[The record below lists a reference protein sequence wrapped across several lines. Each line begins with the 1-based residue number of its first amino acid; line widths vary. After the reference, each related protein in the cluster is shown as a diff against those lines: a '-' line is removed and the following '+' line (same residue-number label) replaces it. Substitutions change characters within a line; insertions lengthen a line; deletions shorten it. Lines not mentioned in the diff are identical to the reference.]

1 MTARA
6 ADYHV
11 HTTFSDGKNTA
22 EEMVLAAIAQGLSE
36 IGFSDHA
43 PVPFHDGWSMEH
55 DAFPAYRAEI
65 ARLREKYAGQI
76 RVLCGIEQDL
86 FSDTPTDGFDYVI
99 GSVHYI
105 LADGEY
111 IPVDKDAQTLRDGAD
126 RHFDG
131 DLLALCEAYFAEVA
145 RVADEAH
152 ATVVGHFDLI
162 TKFNELTPMI
172 DTSAPRYLAAWQ
184 SAADRLLAAGIPF
197 EINTGAISRRRRTTP
212 YPAADMIAYLAARGG
227 RFVMCGDTHAV
238 STIAYQFEKFRSLAG
253 NALLDRLPLRS
264 ERTAMKSWNDADEA
278 LLQSLL
284 NDEER
289 AYLKIM
295 AENRAAQAA
304 EHLRPRCHFTAAE
317 GHMNDPN
324 GFCRF
329 GEYCH
334 LFYQNNPG
342 NGQRWGHAVSRDGL
356 FWRDLPVAINHEFEK
371 ECWSG
376 MVLAEEDRAIAV
388 YYGLGVGIMCAV
400 STDPLLLHWKKLGGG
415 RPVIPSQSD
424 SPETQEY
431 VAFDPCI
438 WKNGDKYCLLSGKFV
453 LNPYSGTRER
463 QEFLFESTDLEH
475 WDYKGKFLEN
485 DLFALPDDDG
495 ACPYFL
501 PFGDRALF
509 IHFSHHSGP
518 KICAGNYDRV
528 RNRFTITNGGN
539 LTSTSSFW
547 GGLLAPSAYADGD
560 GSAALIH
567 NIQHNQV
574 PGSAYQVMSLPR
586 RVTLGGRNG
595 NEIFVSPAPQLD
607 SLRLPGTVAAEENVA
622 LEADVPYSP
631 SAIGGDTAEFDFTFE
646 AKNVPM
652 LEIRVME
659 SDDGGE
665 YSAVR
670 VFRQRGNTYLPAFAP
685 GFTYRKAHETVVEL
699 DTTHAGRVGMRRAPD
714 TQTFYLPPDEELKLR
729 VFCDRSVI
737 DVFVNDRVAL
747 SARVSPSAGKNEK
760 VTVISYGDGLLMKNL
775 TGWKIGSC
783 ENDPEKY

>member
-1 MTARA
+1 MT

-11 HTTFSDGKNTA
+11 HSRFSDGKNTA
-22 EEMVLAAIAQGLSE
+22 EEMVLAAIRMGLSE

-43 PVPFHDGWSMEH
+43 HTAFDGGWCMPEGTA
-55 DAFPAYRAEI
+55 DAYRAEI
-65 ARLREKYAGQI
+65 SRLREKYAGQI
-76 RVLCGIEQDL
+76 RVRCGIEQDL
-86 FSDTPTDGFDYVI
+86 FSDTPTDGYDYVI

-111 IPVDKDAQTLRDGAD
+111 IPVDKNAQTLRDGAD
-126 RHFDG
+126 RHFGG
-131 DLLALCEAYFAEVA
+131 DLIALCEAYFAEVA

-162 TKFNELTPMI
+162 TKFNEEDPMI
-172 DTSAPRYLAAWQ
+172 DTADPRYVAAWQ
-184 SAADRLLAAGIPF
+184 RAADRLLRAGIPF

-212 YPAADMIAYLAARGG
+212 YPAADMIAYLAAHGA
-227 RFVMCGDTHAV
+227 RFVMSGDTHAV
-238 STIAYQFEKFRSLAG
+238 DTIAYQFDKFRPLAG
-253 NALLDRLPLRS
+253 GHLLDRLPTRS
-264 ERTAMKSWNDADEA
+264 ERESMNSWNNADEK
-278 LLQSLL
+278 LLMSLL
-284 NDEER
+284 SEEEK
-289 AYLKIM
+289 AYLEKM
-295 AENRAAQAA
+295 AQNRAAQAA
-304 EHLRPRCHFTAAE
+304 EPLRPLCHFTAAE
-317 GHMNDPN
+317 GGMNDPN

-329 GEYCH
+329 GEYVH

-356 FWRDLPVAINHEFEK
+356 RWRDLPVAIDHEFEK

-388 YYGLGVGIMCAV
+388 YYGLGVGIMAAV
-400 STDPLLLHWKKLGGG
+400 STDPLLLHWTKLGGG
-415 RPVIPSQSD
+415 KPVIPAKSGH
-424 SPETQEY
+424 PETQEY

-463 QEFLFESTDLEH
+463 QEFLFESADLEH
-475 WDYKGKFLEN
+475 WDYRGKFLEN
-485 DLFALPDDDG
+485 DLFALPEDDG

-518 KICAGNYDRV
+518 KIAAGNYDRV
-528 RNRFTITNGGN
+528 RNRFTFTNGLN

-560 GSAALIH
+560 HSAALIH
-567 NIQHNQV
+567 NIQHNQI

-586 RVTLGGRNG
+586 RVTLGGDKG

-607 SLRLPGTVAAEENVA
+607 SLRLAGTHAAAADIA

-631 SAIGGDTAEFDFTFE
+631 AGIGGDTAEFDLEFE

-652 LEIRVME
+652 LEIKVMMSE
-659 SDDGGE
+659 DGEE
-665 YSAVR
+665 YSAIR

-685 GFTYRKAHETVVEL
+685 GFAYRKAHETVIEL
-699 DTTHAGRVGMRRAPD
+699 DTTRSGKRGMRRVPD
-714 TQTFYLPPDEELKLR
+714 TQAFYLPPDGPLKIR
-729 VFCDRSVI
+729 IFCDRSVI

-747 SARVSPSAGKNEK
+747 SARVSPASGKNNQIS
-760 VTVISYGDGLLMKNL
+760 VTSYGDSILLKKL
-775 TGWKIGSC
+775 EGWQIGI
-783 ENDPEKY
+783 